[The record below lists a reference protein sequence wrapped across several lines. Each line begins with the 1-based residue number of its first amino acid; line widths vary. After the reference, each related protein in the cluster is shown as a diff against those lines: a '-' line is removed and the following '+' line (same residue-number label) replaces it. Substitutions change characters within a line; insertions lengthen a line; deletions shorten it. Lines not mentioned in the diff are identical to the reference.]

1 MWLQVDTKKQE
12 ELTSAL
18 ICTSPSKVMSLSYL
32 AYSNTML
39 PCYILLIFK
48 WCIFLLKFMYILFI
62 SPSYSPF
69 KKSNFICILQCTWY
83 RPTCR
88 EQWVNFPV
96 FRLLVPPTSL
106 LTHDLQSLGT
116 LSRVSDC
123 YISYAE
129 VLQFLSQNLK
139 QSSFLPPGFTVISK
153 KRKNQ
158 YKPSCGLFVGAFYL
172 TWQIASCVLQC
183 VSKTEG
189 RGDEE
194 GVLILM

>member
-1 MWLQVDTKKQE
+1 MLIMWVQVDTKKQV
-12 ELTSAL
+12 ELTSVRIWIL
-18 ICTSPSKVMSLSYL
+18 CQHLTQQSNEFVILRIFKYNVSLSH
-32 AYSNTML
+32 
-39 PCYILLIFK
+39 ILLIFK
-48 WCIFLLKFMYILFI
+48 WCIFQLKFTYILFI

-69 KKSNFICILQCTWY
+69 KKSNFICILQHTWY

-88 EQWVNFPV
+88 EQWVNLPV

-116 LSRVSDC
+116 LSRVPDC

-139 QSSFLPPGFTVISK
+139 QSSFLHPEFTVISK

-158 YKPSCGLFVGAFYL
+158 YKPSCGLFIGAFYL
-172 TWQIASCVLQC
+172 TW
-183 VSKTEG
+183 
-189 RGDEE
+189 
-194 GVLILM
+194 